1 MSLAQLRERAKELN
15 LKKTSL
21 LRKPEL
27 VALIAGHEAE
37 KPVEMPVDTVIKAP
51 AKRGRKPKP
60 DVAEPTPTDTV
71 EKVKRGRKPKQDVP
85 EPVTDFLS
93 AGSST
98 STSHDFLLPE
108 TIPDLENII
117 LPGNIDTTHIEA
129 ESIEKTEILDVL
141 AVSTA
146 VDEITTPGSDSDGQ
160 QPIAVVEEHPQ
171 QCAPEPQTAEGI
183 LEILPDGFGFLRV
196 NNFLPSSGDVYISPT
211 QIRRFNLR
219 TGDLVCG
226 TTRHGGADKFSAI
239 SYIQHVNGDPPYMA
253 TRRPYFEYL
262 TPIFPTQRITLETP
276 DGQSTRH
283 QLAPR
288 LIDLLSPIGFG
299 QRGMIVSPPKAG
311 KTVLLKQIANA
322 ITRNH
327 PDVHLIVLLIDERPE
342 EVTDMQ
348 RSILGEHCTVVS
360 STFDEQPENHKRV
373 AEMVLERAKRLVEQK
388 KDLVIL
394 MDSITRLGR
403 AYNLTI
409 PAGGRTLSGGL
420 DPAALY
426 MPKKFFGAARN
437 IEEGGSLTV
446 LATALVD
453 TGSKMDDVIFE
464 EFKGTGNMEL
474 VLDRRMAERRVFPAI
489 DIMRSGTRREELLL
503 SSRELD
509 AMYTLREMSGRISSW
524 EFSEK
529 VADMLL
535 KSQDNKDFVNGF
547 VEVKRY

>member
-1 MSLAQLRERAKELN
+1 MDITNMSLAHLREAAKELGIKN
-15 LKKTSL
+15 ISR
-21 LRKPEL
+21 LRKAEL
-27 VALIAGHEAE
+27 AALIAQHQKEE
-37 KPVEMPVDTVIKAP
+37 PLPVALPQEEI
-51 AKRGRKPKP
+51 
-60 DVAEPTPTDTV
+60 
-71 EKVKRGRKPKQDVP
+71 VP
-85 EPVTDFLS
+85 ED
-93 AGSST
+93 
-98 STSHDFLLPE
+98 E
-108 TIPDLENII
+108 PD
-117 LPGNIDTTHIEA
+117 
-129 ESIEKTEILDVL
+129 
-141 AVSTA
+141 
-146 VDEITTPGSDSDGQ
+146 
-160 QPIAVVEEHPQ
+160 IAVVAQEDLDYFPSAIPVPVFEPPPEEDILEVSPPPSEQ
-171 QCAPEPQTAEGI
+171 QTAEGI

-196 NNFLPSSGDVYISPT
+196 ANMLPSSGDIYISPT

-226 TTRHGGADKFSAI
+226 ITRHGGADKFSAI

-283 QLAPR
+283 ELAPR

-348 RSILGEHCTVVS
+348 RSIVGEHCNVVY
-360 STFDEQPENHKRV
+360 STFDEQPEHHKRV
-373 AEMVLERAKRLVEQK
+373 AEIVLERAKRLVEQK

-394 MDSITRLGR
+394 LDSITRLGR

-437 IEEGGSLTV
+437 VEEGGSLTV

-503 SSRELD
+503 SPRELD
-509 AMYTLREMSGRISSW
+509 AMYTLREMSGRVSPA

-529 VADMLL
+529 VTDMLI
-535 KSQDNKDFVNGF
+535 KSQNNQEFVDGF
-547 VEVKRY
+547 MEVRRY

>member
-1 MSLAQLRERAKELN
+1 MELTNLSLVQLREAARDLGVKN
-15 LKKTSL
+15 ISR
-21 LRKPEL
+21 LRKAEL
-27 VALIAGHEAE
+27 VALIAAQQPQEE
-37 KPVEMPVDTVIKAP
+37 PPVADEIPEVYTALPDAP
-51 AKRGRKPKP
+51 LFSENAPETY
-60 DVAEPTPTDTV
+60 VAPIE
-71 EKVKRGRKPKQDVP
+71 DVP
-85 EPVTDFLS
+85 QTQDETPEIEVTP
-93 AGSST
+93 
-98 STSHDFLLPE
+98 LP
-108 TIPDLENII
+108 
-117 LPGNIDTTHIEA
+117 
-129 ESIEKTEILDVL
+129 
-141 AVSTA
+141 
-146 VDEITTPGSDSDGQ
+146 
-160 QPIAVVEEHPQ
+160 QPEQ
-171 QCAPEPQTAEGI
+171 QTAEGI

-196 NNFLPSSGDVYISPT
+196 NNFLPSSNDVYISPT

-226 TTRHGGADKFSAI
+226 ITRHGGADKFSAI
-239 SYIQHVNGDPPYMA
+239 SYVKHVNGDPPYMA

-262 TPIFPTQRITLETP
+262 TPIFPTQRITLESP
-276 DGQSTRH
+276 EGQTTRH
-283 QLAPR
+283 AMAPR

-322 ITRNH
+322 ITHNH

-348 RSILGEHCTVVS
+348 RSIFGEHCTVVS

-388 KDLVIL
+388 KDLVVL
-394 MDSITRLGR
+394 LDSITRLGR

-409 PAGGRTLSGGL
+409 PMGGRTLSGGL

-437 IEEGGSLTV
+437 VEEGGSLTV

-474 VLDRRMAERRVFPAI
+474 VLDRRMAERRIFPAI

-503 SSRELD
+503 SSREMD
-509 AMYTLREMSGRISSW
+509 AMYILREMSGKIPPA

-529 VADMLL
+529 VTDMLV
-535 KSQDNKDFVNGF
+535 KSQDNKEFVNSF
-547 VEVKRY
+547 KDMRRY

>member
-1 MSLAQLRERAKELN
+1 MDYEKMSLVKLKELAKELG
-15 LKKTSL
+15 LKNVSRTAKGD
-21 LRKPEL
+21 L
-27 VALIAGHEAE
+27 VALITEHEKKIIPLKE
-37 KPVEMPVDTVIKAP
+37 ERTEDTPK
-51 AKRGRKPKP
+51 KRGRPKKTVDDTKEIAKKRAGRP
-60 DVAEPTPTDTV
+60 KKTEAPPEETPAD
-71 EKVKRGRKPKQDVP
+71 
-85 EPVTDFLS
+85 
-93 AGSST
+93 
-98 STSHDFLLPE
+98 LPE
-108 TIPDLENII
+108 IKII
-117 LPGNIDTTHIEA
+117 TDHYPLSPDTTSISPPINETINEIEPPPI
-129 ESIEKTEILDVL
+129 ESLEPKSEESPEIEVT
-141 AVSTA
+141 SS
-146 VDEITTPGSDSDGQ
+146 P
-160 QPIAVVEEHPQ
+160 PPQ
-171 QCAPEPQTAEGI
+171 QEPKTAEGI
-183 LEILPDGFGFLRV
+183 LEILPDGYGFLRAD
-196 NNFLPSSGDVYISPT
+196 NFLPGSGDTYIAPA

-226 TTRHGGADKFSAI
+226 IIRQAGTDKFNAI
-239 SYIQHVNGDPPYMA
+239 SYIQHVNGDPPYTA
-253 TRRPYFEYL
+253 TRRPHFEYL
-262 TPIFPTQRITLETP
+262 TPIFPTARITLETS
-276 DGQSTRH
+276 GQSSRH
-283 QLAPR
+283 MLAPR
-288 LIDLLSPIGFG
+288 IIDLLSPVGFG

-322 ITRNH
+322 ITHNH

-342 EVTDMQ
+342 EVTDME
-348 RSILGEHCTVVS
+348 RSILGKHCTVVS
-360 STFDEQPENHKRV
+360 STFDEQPENHKRL

-489 DIMRSGTRREELLL
+489 DIMKSGTRRDDLLL

-509 AMYTLREMSGRISSW
+509 AMYTLREMSGKISTAD
-524 EFSEK
+524 FSEQ
-529 VADMLL
+529 VADMML
-535 KSQDNKDFVNGF
+535 KTDDNKDFVNGF
-547 VEVKRY
+547 MEVRKY